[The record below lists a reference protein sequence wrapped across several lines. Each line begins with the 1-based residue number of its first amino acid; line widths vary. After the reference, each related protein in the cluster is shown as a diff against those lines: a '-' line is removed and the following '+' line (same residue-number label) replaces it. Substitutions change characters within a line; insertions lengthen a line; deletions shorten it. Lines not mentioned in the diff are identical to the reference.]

1 MARALLVAAVALAV
15 LQLGLST
22 VQNHRALE
30 SAEALRHGG
39 ALVLQT
45 RPAGAEATLDGRS
58 LGRTPLVLPR
68 DLAAKPGT
76 LRLAA
81 PGYAGEL
88 ELGDWTALHQTL
100 GSTVPLHATTPGVSQ
115 VLHAP
120 AGALAVLLGL
130 AGGLLTL
137 RKPALPEPGDFV
149 GPGGRVGDYAL
160 EEEIGRG
167 SMAEVYLARP
177 MADPRRR
184 LAVKVLHP
192 EVGENEEFRR
202 RFAREVAICRTM
214 EHPGI
219 LRVHDTGEAWGRLY
233 LVMDHVPGPSLR
245 SQIPPAG
252 MDPDRATALVRAL
265 AGALAYAHAQG
276 VVHRDLKPE
285 NVLMTADGRPLLA
298 DFGMAR
304 GESYETLTA
313 TDATLGT
320 PAYMPPEQVT
330 GVRSDR
336 RADLYSLGCLYYE
349 LLTGAPPFQGD
360 AMAVIM
366 QHMGDEPEPPS
377 RRRPGLPAK
386 LDGVIL
392 RLLQKDPADRYPDA
406 EALLKD
412 LVG

>member
-1 MARALLVAAVALAV
+1 MARALLLAAVALAV
-15 LQLGLST
+15 LHIGLAT
-22 VQNHRALE
+22 AQDHRAQE
-30 SAEALRHGG
+30 SAEALRQGG
-39 ALVLQT
+39 GLVLQT
-45 RPAGAEATLDGRS
+45 RPSGAQATLDGRP
-58 LGRTPLVLPR
+58 LGRTPLVLP
-68 DLAAKPGT
+68 DAVAKTPGT
-76 LRLAA
+76 LRLEA
-81 PGYAGEL
+81 PGYSGEL
-88 ELGDWTALHQTL
+88 PLGDWTGLHQTL
-100 GSTVPLHATTPGVSQ
+100 RSTVPLRATTPGLSQ
-115 VLHAP
+115 ARNAP
-120 AGALAVLLGL
+120 LGALALLLAL
-130 AGGLLTL
+130 AGGALAL
-137 RKPALPEPGDFV
+137 RRPSLPEPGDFV

-160 EEEIGRG
+160 GEEIGRG
-167 SMAEVYLARP
+167 SMAEVYLG
-177 MADPRRR
+177 ADRKR
-184 LAVKVLHP
+184 AVKVLHP

-214 EHPGI
+214 DHPGI
-219 LRVHDTGEAWGRLY
+219 LKVHDTGEAWGRLY
-233 LVMDHVPGPSLR
+233 LVMDYVPGPSLR
-245 SQIPPAG
+245 AQIPPAG
-252 MDPDRATALVRAL
+252 MDPDRATALVRVL

-386 LDGVIL
+386 LDAVVL

-406 EALLKD
+406 EALLQD
-412 LVG
+412 L